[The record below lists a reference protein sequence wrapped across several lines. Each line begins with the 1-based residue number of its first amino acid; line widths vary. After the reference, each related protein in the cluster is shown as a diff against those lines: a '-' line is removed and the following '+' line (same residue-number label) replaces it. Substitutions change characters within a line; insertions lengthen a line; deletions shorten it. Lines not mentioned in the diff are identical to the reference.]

1 MTATYVQAPTH
12 KALLDGILIDNTRLG
27 GFDPSRT
34 EYSARVSNLDHWTVA
49 AVFDKDSGMSVTIHK
64 ERAKATLTVTS
75 ADGLVSRVYVVNLT
89 QDAVAGKG
97 TDGVGVLSETGS
109 NVTPALLAT
118 AGALLAG
125 LAGLGLHGL
134 VRRRR
139 DLLPRVQ
146 AKRVRRCTRVHHEGK
161 LLHGSPVVRIVREAC
176 PHGKAHSHA
185 DDHERATHEQEGPD
199 GQHGQPELP
208 SPHERSTSLATCPST
223 MRQLRS
229 NSASSAGSL

>member
-1 MTATYVQAPTH
+1 MGPRCPPHLTHVAELTRPQAVSRLRDLVRIVDDEAIAFGD
-12 KALLDGILIDNTRLG
+12 ALAPQDRRHLDLALECLVDVGPLTRKG
-27 GFDPSRT
+27 ASEHDG
-34 EYSARVSNLDHWTVA
+34 
-49 AVFDKDSGMSVTIHK
+49 
-64 ERAKATLTVTS
+64 
-75 ADGLVSRVYVVNLT
+75 GLVEHLLGRHPKGIRRINFG
-89 QDAVAGKG
+89 GKR
-97 TDGVGVLSETGS
+97 
-109 NVTPALLAT
+109 
-118 AGALLAG
+118 
-125 LAGLGLHGL
+125 GL

-161 LLHGSPVVRIVREAC
+161 LLHGRPVVRIVREAC